1 MTLTDRDRKLV
12 LIVLPVALLAA
23 YWFLLLAPKREEA
36 SKLGTDLAAAEVLRD
51 EAVAKSQNVT
61 GAKTDFAAD
70 FAEVLRVGKAI
81 PTGVDMPA
89 LLLQLDRAAGGTDI
103 AFKSIKAGQRTAAQP
118 LPPAT
123 PVAQAAQ
130 AAQTE
135 EGAPADAGGE
145 AAASAPGEAAETAA
159 EGAETADSASAASG
173 ADPASTGTAAPAADG
188 TTTATA
194 APGLD
199 TVPLDFTFEGDF
211 FELANFFHRL
221 KRFVHVRDDRIVVG
235 GRLMTIDTFTLSMGE
250 SFPTLTAEMT
260 ATVYLAP
267 LSEGATAGA
276 TPAGPG
282 AVAPDATQPA
292 GDTAPA
298 PAPTASTS
306 APAQ

>member
-1 MTLTDRDRKLV
+1 MTVSDRDRKLL
-12 LIVLPVALLAA
+12 LIIVPLALLAA
-23 YWFLLLAPKREEA
+23 YWFLLLAPKRDEA
-36 SKLGTDLAAAEVLRD
+36 TKLESDLAAAELARD
-51 EAVAKSQNVT
+51 DAVARSQSVT
-61 GAKTDFAAD
+61 GSKTDFAAD

-89 LLLQLDRAAGGTDI
+89 LLLQLDKAAAGTDI

-118 LPPAT
+118 LPPA
-123 PVAQAAQ
+123 PPPA
-130 AAQTE
+130 
-135 EGAPADAGGE
+135 EGSEPADAGGE
-145 AAASAPGEAAETAA
+145 QAASAPGQAAEQAA
-159 EGAETADSASAASG
+159 EGAETADARSAESG
-173 ADPASTGTAAPAADG
+173 ADPAITAPAPDG
-188 TTTATA
+188 TTATGTA

-235 GRLMTIDTFTLSMGE
+235 GRLMTIDSFTLAMGE
-250 SFPTLTAEMT
+250 TFPTLTAQMT

-276 TPAGPG
+276 TPQGPA
-282 AVAPDATQPA
+282 AVGPDGTTQPA
-292 GDTAPA
+292 SGEAAPA
-298 PAPTASTS
+298 PAPTTPAA

>member
-12 LIVLPVALLAA
+12 LIVLPVALFAA

-89 LLLQLDRAAGGTDI
+89 LLVQLDRAAGGTDI

-118 LPPAT
+118 LPPAPAAGSE
-123 PVAQAAQ
+123 PV
-130 AAQTE
+130 
-135 EGAPADAGGE
+135 DAGGE
-145 AAASAPGEAAETAA
+145 PAASAPGQATETAA
-159 EGAETADSASAASG
+159 EGAETADAASAESG
-173 ADPASTGTAAPAADG
+173 ADPASTGTAAPGTAGATG
-188 TTTATA
+188 TTT

-235 GRLMTIDTFTLSMGE
+235 GRLMTIDTFTLAMGE
-250 SFPTLTAEMT
+250 SFPTLTAQMT

-267 LSEGATAGA
+267 LSEGPTAGA
-276 TPAGPG
+276 TPQGPA
-282 AVAPDATQPA
+282 AVGPDGSPQPA
-292 GDTAPA
+292 GGTAPA
-298 PAPTASTS
+298 PTTATS

>member
-23 YWFLLLAPKREEA
+23 YWFLLLAPKRDEA
-36 SKLGTDLAAAEVLRD
+36 SKLGSDLAAAQVVRD
-51 EAVAKSQNVT
+51 EAVARSQNVT
-61 GAKTDFAAD
+61 GSKTDFAAD

-118 LPPAT
+118 LPPAA
-123 PVAQAAQ
+123 PAAP
-130 AAQTE
+130 AGSE
-135 EGAPADAGGE
+135 PADAGGE
-145 AAASAPGEAAETAA
+145 QAASAPGQTAETAA
-159 EGAETADSASAASG
+159 EGAETADAASAASG
-173 ADPASTGTAAPAADG
+173 ADPASTGTAAPGAAG
-188 TTTATA
+188 TTSTTA

-235 GRLMTIDTFTLSMGE
+235 GRLMTIDTFTLSMAE
-250 SFPTLTAEMT
+250 SFPTLTAQMT

-276 TPAGPG
+276 TPEGPA
-282 AVAPDATQPA
+282 AVGSDGSTQPA
-292 GDTAPA
+292 GDVAPA
-298 PAPTASTS
+298 PAPTTSTS